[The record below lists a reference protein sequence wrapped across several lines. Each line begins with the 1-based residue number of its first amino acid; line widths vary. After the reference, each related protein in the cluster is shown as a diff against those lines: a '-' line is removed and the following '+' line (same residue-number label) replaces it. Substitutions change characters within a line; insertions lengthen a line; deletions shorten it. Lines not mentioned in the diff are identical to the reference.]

1 MNKSQIRFAMAAHAA
16 WLVMKNPVLT
26 RVYMEQW
33 EKLYP
38 RPLSV
43 EGEEL
48 TLYGYVFQ
56 VMYLAQRSRKGSG
69 TAGGGESYS
78 ANHRRAL
85 EYALYEGYKN
95 IKKSRRNFI
104 MLDAQHIRICW

>member
-33 EKLYP
+33 EKLHP

-48 TLYGYVFQ
+48 SLYGYVFQ
-56 VMYLAQRSRKGSG
+56 VMYKAAWVKQPEIEIKAS
-69 TAGGGESYS
+69 GESSINYTEQC
-78 ANHRRAL
+78 R
-85 EYALYEGYKN
+85 
-95 IKKSRRNFI
+95 
-104 MLDAQHIRICW
+104 

>member
-16 WLVMKNPVLT
+16 WIVMKNPVLT

-33 EKLYP
+33 EKMYP

-48 TLYGYVFQ
+48 SLYGYVFQ
-56 VMYLAQRSRKGSG
+56 VMYKVAW
-69 TAGGGESYS
+69 
-78 ANHRRAL
+78 
-85 EYALYEGYKN
+85 YALYIIYSQYIFLRSSHATKT
-95 IKKSRRNFI
+95 
-104 MLDAQHIRICW
+104 Q

>member
-26 RVYMEQW
+26 RVYMSQW
-33 EKLYP
+33 ESLYP

-48 TLYGYVFQ
+48 SLYGYVFQ
-56 VMYLAQRSRKGSG
+56 VMYKAAWVKRPEKEIKALGRS
-69 TAGGGESYS
+69 
-78 ANHRRAL
+78 
-85 EYALYEGYKN
+85 
-95 IKKSRRNFI
+95 FI
-104 MLDAQHIRICW
+104 NYTEPCR

>member
-26 RVYMEQW
+26 RVYMEKW
-33 EKLYP
+33 ERMYP

-56 VMYLAQRSRKGSG
+56 VMYKA
-69 TAGGGESYS
+69 A
-78 ANHRRAL
+78 
-85 EYALYEGYKN
+85 
-95 IKKSRRNFI
+95 
-104 MLDAQHIRICW
+104 

>member
-33 EKLYP
+33 EKLHP

-48 TLYGYVFQ
+48 SLYGYVFQ
-56 VMYLAQRSRKGSG
+56 VMYKAAWVKQPEKGIK
-69 TAGGGESYS
+69 
-78 ANHRRAL
+78 AL
-85 EYALYEGYKN
+85 G
-95 IKKSRRNFI
+95 KSFI
-104 MLDAQHIRICW
+104 NCTEPCR

>member
-1 MNKSQIRFAMAAHAA
+1 LGTAGQLFIKIPARVQAPVNFKKTTVPAVRCTHPIKIIILTKPNFRTMNKSQIRFAMAAHAA

-26 RVYMEQW
+26 RIYMEQW

-48 TLYGYVFQ
+48 TLYGYVFH
-56 VMYLAQRSRKGSG
+56 VMYEA
-69 TAGGGESYS
+69 A
-78 ANHRRAL
+78 
-85 EYALYEGYKN
+85 
-95 IKKSRRNFI
+95 
-104 MLDAQHIRICW
+104 

>member
-1 MNKSQIRFAMAAHAA
+1 MNKNQIRFAMAAHAA
-16 WLVMKNPVLT
+16 WIVMKNPVLT

-33 EKLYP
+33 EKMYP

-56 VMYLAQRSRKGSG
+56 VMYKA
-69 TAGGGESYS
+69 A
-78 ANHRRAL
+78 
-85 EYALYEGYKN
+85 
-95 IKKSRRNFI
+95 
-104 MLDAQHIRICW
+104 

>member
-33 EKLYP
+33 EKLHP

-48 TLYGYVFQ
+48 SLYGYVFH
-56 VMYLAQRSRKGSG
+56 VMYKA
-69 TAGGGESYS
+69 A
-78 ANHRRAL
+78 
-85 EYALYEGYKN
+85 
-95 IKKSRRNFI
+95 
-104 MLDAQHIRICW
+104 

>member
-33 EKLYP
+33 EKLHP

-43 EGEEL
+43 EGTEL
-48 TLYGYVFQ
+48 SLYGYVFQ
-56 VMYLAQRSRKGSG
+56 VMYGA
-69 TAGGGESYS
+69 A
-78 ANHRRAL
+78 
-85 EYALYEGYKN
+85 
-95 IKKSRRNFI
+95 
-104 MLDAQHIRICW
+104 

>member
-26 RVYMEQW
+26 RVYMAQLENM
-33 EKLYP
+33 YP

-48 TLYGYVFQ
+48 SLYGYVFH
-56 VMYLAQRSRKGSG
+56 VMYKAV
-69 TAGGGESYS
+69 
-78 ANHRRAL
+78 
-85 EYALYEGYKN
+85 
-95 IKKSRRNFI
+95 
-104 MLDAQHIRICW
+104 

>member
-26 RVYMEQW
+26 RVYATQW

-43 EGEEL
+43 EGKEL
-48 TLYGYVFQ
+48 SLYGYIFKI
-56 VMYLAQRSRKGSG
+56 MR
-69 TAGGGESYS
+69 E
-78 ANHRRAL
+78 AL
-85 EYALYEGYKN
+85 
-95 IKKSRRNFI
+95 
-104 MLDAQHIRICW
+104 

>member
-1 MNKSQIRFAMAAHAA
+1 MAAHAA
-16 WLVMKNPVLT
+16 WLVMKNPVLV

-48 TLYGYVFQ
+48 SLYGYVFH
-56 VMYLAQRSRKGSG
+56 VMYKA
-69 TAGGGESYS
+69 A
-78 ANHRRAL
+78 
-85 EYALYEGYKN
+85 
-95 IKKSRRNFI
+95 
-104 MLDAQHIRICW
+104 